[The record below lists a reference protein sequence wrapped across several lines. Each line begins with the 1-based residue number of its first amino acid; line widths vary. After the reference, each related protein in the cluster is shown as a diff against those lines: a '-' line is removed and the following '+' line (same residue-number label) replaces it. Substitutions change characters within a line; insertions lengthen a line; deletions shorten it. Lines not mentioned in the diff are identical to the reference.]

1 MSASRLILIRY
12 DEIGLKGKNRKY
24 FENLLLGNIKY
35 KLRDVPDVRYQS
47 PHGRI
52 FIYAD
57 ESAAQECAHLLTFVP
72 GIASLSVG
80 VSMEPNADSIADLG
94 VDWIEP
100 LLLDKESLS
109 FRVKTQRSDKSFP
122 IPSPEFNHQV
132 GSKILQRLSEK
143 GLTVDLTRAEFTL
156 EIEIGDRE
164 TVVFKDRV
172 PCMGGLPV
180 GSAGNVLTLISGG
193 IDSPVAAHMAI
204 RRGCRSHFVFFDN
217 RTFLGRGGYD
227 KVLRLTKRL
236 NAYQRGARLFVVPF
250 ADIQVQIR
258 DLCSPPHRVVLY
270 RRAMYRIACAL
281 AREQSCLA
289 LVTGESLGQVAS
301 QTLENLAAVSCVV
314 PISVFRPLIG
324 MDKVEIIG
332 RAKNIDTY
340 PISIEP
346 HPDCCSVF
354 MPPRPATRSK
364 IPELEKDEAK
374 YPWAEL
380 EKAALEAAEV
390 IVCDE
395 L

>member
-1 MSASRLILIRY
+1 MSTSCIILIRY
-12 DEIGLKGKNRKY
+12 DEIGLKGKNRRF
-24 FENLLLGNIKY
+24 FENLLLDNIKY
-35 KLRDVPDVRYQS
+35 KLREIDDVRYQS

-57 ESAAQECAHLLTFVP
+57 EATAEECARLLTFVP

-80 VSMEPNADSIADLG
+80 VAMEPDASTIG
-94 VDWIEP
+94 EQGIRWIEP
-100 LLLDKESLS
+100 LLLDKGSLS

-122 IPSPEFNHQV
+122 TPSPEFNHQV
-132 GSKILQRLSEK
+132 GSEILQKLSEK
-143 GLTVDLTRAEFTL
+143 GLTVNLRQAEFTL
-156 EIEIGDRE
+156 EIEIGEKE

-172 PCMGGLPV
+172 PCSGGLPV
-180 GSAGNVLTLISGG
+180 GSAGNVLTLLSGG

-204 RRGCRSHFVFFDN
+204 RRGCRSHYIFFDN
-217 RTFLGRGGYD
+217 QKFLGRGGYD

-236 NAYQRGARLFVVPF
+236 NAYQREARLYVVPF

-324 MDKVEIIG
+324 MDKVEII
-332 RAKNIDTY
+332 RKAKIIDTY

-346 HPDCCSVF
+346 QPDCCSVF

-364 IPELEKDEAK
+364 IPALEKDEAK
-374 YPWAEL
+374 YPFAEL

-390 IVCDE
+390 IACDE